1 MLFWGK
7 KKKMLPDIIVGFVLL
22 EGFDYNFNKL
32 KLNLKNE
39 WGIEIKDSAEED
51 TIAFNVDDML
61 IACSFVPE
69 PIPDHEVESHY
80 KDNWMW
86 EDAEKKVS
94 KHRSHVIISILNG
107 KDNIERHKIFT
118 KIASSILVEDEAIA
132 VYMSPMIIEKE
143 TYRCLAKELKLGKLL
158 VLLWVYIGIARDKNG
173 ISAYT
178 LGLNHFKKKE
188 VEILNSLRECEEIF
202 EFLLRIVGEIIKND
216 INVEKGSFY
225 KIGKNGFSFKV
236 SSGIFVS
243 GKSLKITY

>member
-7 KKKMLPDIIVGFVLL
+7 KKKILPDIIVGFVLL
-22 EGFDYNFNKL
+22 EGISYDFNEL
-32 KLNLKNE
+32 KVNLKKE

-51 TIAFNVDDML
+51 TIAFNVDKML
-61 IACSFVPE
+61 IACSFAPE

-86 EDAEKKVS
+86 KDAEKKVS
-94 KHRSHVIISILNG
+94 KHRSHIIISILNG
-107 KDNIERHKIFT
+107 KDIIERYKIFT
-118 KIASSILVEDEAIA
+118 KIASSILAEDGTIA

-143 TYRCLAKELKLGKLL
+143 TYRCLAKELKIGKLP
-158 VLLWVYIGIARDKNG
+158 VLLWVYIGIAGGENG

-188 VEILNSLRECEEIF
+188 VEILNSLRDCEEVF

-216 INVEKGSFY
+216 ITVEKGSYFN
-225 KIGKNGFSFKV
+225 IGKKVFSFKV
-236 SSGIFVS
+236 SSGIFVN